1 METVRLIRRESTGHM
16 LCNGVLLTS
25 GGYRLVVE
33 GIRFSSVSVDTFN
46 KGGAEVGGVSRL
58 SLLGKV

>member
-16 LCNGVLLTS
+16 LYNGVLLTS

-33 GIRFSSVSVDTFN
+33 GILT
-46 KGGAEVGGVSRL
+46 
-58 SLLGKV
+58 

>member
-1 METVRLIRRESTGHM
+1 MVWWWKEYLLDLFNPTDM
-16 LCNGVLLTS
+16 L
-25 GGYRLVVE
+25 
-33 GIRFSSVSVDTFN
+33 SSVSVDTFN

>member
-33 GIRFSSVSVDTFN
+33 GILRNTFN